1 MPWHEFNIHHTGNL
15 YQSFTYVK
23 NKVVEMQGKGYEI
36 SGMLLYAKTNSEIQP
51 DRDYVMS
58 GNRISVKTLDLNQE
72 FGVIKDQLDTIVYEY
87 LIN

>member
-1 MPWHEFNIHHTGNL
+1 
-15 YQSFTYVK
+15 
-23 NKVVEMQGKGYEI
+23 MQGKGYEI

-51 DRDYVMS
+51 DSDYVMG